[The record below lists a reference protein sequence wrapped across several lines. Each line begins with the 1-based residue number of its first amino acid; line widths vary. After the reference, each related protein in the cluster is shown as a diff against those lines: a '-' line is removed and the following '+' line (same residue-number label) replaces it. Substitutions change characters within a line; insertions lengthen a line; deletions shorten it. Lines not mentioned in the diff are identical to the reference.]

1 MVVSLEQPA
10 SSSLGPEQVL
20 GVVLELD
27 VLESSELLGVLE
39 LEVLLEPPPE
49 LLEPPPELPELAS
62 ATLSVVS
69 AGAA

>member
-27 VLESSELLGVLE
+27 VLESAELLGVLE